1 MKWLSHDGGEYPLFI
16 RLVAV
21 GETLTGGVGVCV
33 KLKQYA
39 SFGSERM
46 ELFVCGCTYMI
57 TFGSRESCAEAVEQL
72 ESCLLRGSHFV
83 CLRDVKMVTS
93 NHYHD

>member
-16 RLVAV
+16 RLITK
-21 GETLTGGVGVCV
+21 GETRTGGVGVCV

-39 SFGSERM
+39 FYGDDHM
-46 ELFVCGCTYMI
+46 ELFVCGCAYTI
-57 TFGSRESCAEAVEQL
+57 TFGSRETCAEAEEQL
-72 ESCLLRGSHFV
+72 ESCLLQGSRFV